1 MKFNK
6 KKLTKDTYYV
16 GVNDR
21 TKARFEDIIPLT
33 YGVAYNSYLI
43 MDEKTALMDSV
54 DVCMGDLFIDKLLS
68 TLDGR
73 TLDYL
78 IINHIEPDH
87 SGAIRT
93 LKQHFPNVQ
102 IIGNKKTLSML
113 DGFYKLTDNVIEIK
127 DGETISLGNH
137 QLTFILTPMVHWP
150 ETMMTYDNLTK
161 TVFTGDAFGAFGA
174 LDGGVLD
181 TELDL
186 DRVWDEMYRYYAN
199 IVGKYGVQ
207 IQNAFTKLSNYDI
220 KMICSTHGPVW
231 TENKDKAIQIY
242 DKLSKGESDD
252 GVVVIYGSM
261 YGNTE
266 IMGEAVAQG
275 LREEGI
281 RNVIIHNVSKSD
293 DSFILRDIFKYKG
306 LVIGSTTY
314 NGDLHPGIK
323 NIIAKIENRGIKNK
337 EFAYFSSFSW
347 GNVANKMLKEFA
359 EKTKWNTVEL
369 TVSEKMGVKKEG
381 YESAIQL
388 GKALAKNLKD
398 K

>member
-6 KKLTKDTYYV
+6 KELTQDTYYV

-93 LKQHFPNVQ
+93 LRQHYPNVQ

-113 DGFYKLTDNVIEIK
+113 DGFYGMTDNILEIK
-127 DGETISLGNH
+127 DGETISLGKH
-137 QLTFILTPMVHWP
+137 ELTFILTPMVHWP
-150 ETMMTYDNLTK
+150 ETMMTYDSLTQ
-161 TVFTGDAFGAFGA
+161 TIFTGDAFGAFGA

-207 IQNAFTKLSNYDI
+207 VQKAFGKLSKYDI

-231 TENKDKAIQIY
+231 TAHKDKAMEIY
-242 DKLSKGESDD
+242 NQLSKGEAAK
-252 GVVVIYGSM
+252 GVVIVYGSM

-266 IMGEAVAQG
+266 IMAEAVAQG

-281 RNVIIHNVSKSD
+281 RNVIIHNASKSD

-314 NGDLHPGIK
+314 NGDLHPCIK
-323 NIIAKIENRGIKNK
+323 NIVAKIENRGIKNK

-347 GNVANKMLKEFA
+347 GNVADKMLKEFA

-381 YESAIQL
+381 YQSAIQL
-388 GKALAKNLKD
+388 GKELAKQLQD
-398 K
+398 

>member
-6 KKLTKDTYYV
+6 KELTQDTYYV

-93 LKQHFPNVQ
+93 LRQHYPNVQ

-113 DGFYKLTDNVIEIK
+113 DGFYGMTDNILEIK
-127 DGETISLGNH
+127 DGETISLGKH
-137 QLTFILTPMVHWP
+137 ELTFILTPMVHWP
-150 ETMMTYDNLTK
+150 ETMMTYDSLTQ
-161 TVFTGDAFGAFGA
+161 TIFTGDAFGAFGA

-207 IQNAFTKLSNYDI
+207 VQKAFGKLSKYDI

-231 TENKDKAIQIY
+231 TAHKDKAMEIY
-242 DKLSKGESDD
+242 NQLSKGEAAK
-252 GVVVIYGSM
+252 GVVIVYGSM

-266 IMGEAVAQG
+266 IMAEAVAQG

-281 RNVIIHNVSKSD
+281 RNVIIHNASKSD

-314 NGDLHPGIK
+314 NGDLHPCIK
-323 NIIAKIENRGIKNK
+323 NIVAKIENRGIKNK

-347 GNVANKMLKEFA
+347 GNVADKMLKEFA
-359 EKTKWNTVEL
+359 EKTKWNTVEF

-381 YESAIQL
+381 YQSAIQL
-388 GKALAKNLKD
+388 GKELAKQLQD
-398 K
+398 